1 MIIPDKK
8 PTFFSLIVLLAL
20 LKITPVISQYS
31 NDQNIAREDSLRAS
45 LNEFR
50 SCFDVKYYD
59 LSVTPNL
66 QNHSISG
73 TNQITMEAVKEFDRI
88 QLDLFS
94 NMFIDSIEYNEN
106 TLSFERVKNAFFIQ
120 FPGRINKGERISLS
134 VYYHGIPTV
143 AKYPPWDGGFVW
155 AKDSL
160 NRDWVGVSCQGIG
173 ASLWWPNKDHLSDRP
188 DSMRISIEVPNHLKG
203 ISNGK
208 LIDLIKLDSN
218 NTQWIWKV
226 SYPINNYNITLNIG
240 HFAHLND
247 SYMGQDEKLDL
258 NYYVL
263 DYNLEIARQQFNQVQ
278 PMLKCYEHYF
288 GPYPFYNDGYKLVET
303 PYYGMEHQSCIS
315 YGNDFQ
321 NNEFDFDY
329 IIIHESGHEYWGNCI
344 TINDMGELWIHE
356 GFTTYMESLF
366 IEYFYGKETALDY
379 LAQQKTSIENRN
391 PMLGPLNVN
400 YDNWMDTDIYYKGA
414 WMLHSIRNTIND
426 DVIWFDLLKAM
437 FQRFKYI
444 NVTSE
449 EIIRYMDSKTAY
461 DLKPIFD
468 NYLNNAP
475 PPELRIRIKQR
486 KEKIQVKYSWKNV
499 IKDFNMPVDLLYGT
513 QEMRLYPKVKNQKTD
528 FLLIKDEKISFDTRR
543 SYFLISI
550 K

>member
-1 MIIPDKK
+1 
-8 PTFFSLIVLLAL
+8 
-20 LKITPVISQYS
+20 
-31 NDQNIAREDSLRAS
+31 
-45 LNEFR
+45 
-50 SCFDVKYYD
+50 
-59 LSVTPNL
+59 
-66 QNHSISG
+66 
-73 TNQITMEAVKEFDRI
+73 MEAVKEFDKI

-94 NMFIDSIEYNEN
+94 NMLIDSIEYNEN
-106 TLSFERVKNAFFIQ
+106 KLSFERVENAFFIK
-120 FPGRINKGERISLS
+120 FPEKISIGERISLS
-134 VYYHGIPTV
+134 VYYHGVPTV

-188 DSMRISIEVPNHLKG
+188 DSMRISIDVPNHLQG

-208 LIDLIKLDSN
+208 LIDVIDLDP
-218 NTQWIWKV
+218 NTRRWVWKV

-240 HFAHLND
+240 HFVHLND
-247 SYMGQDEKLDL
+247 HYMGQNEKLEL

-263 DYNLEIARQQFNQVQ
+263 DYNLDIARQQFKQVQ
-278 PMLKCYEHYF
+278 PMLKCYEDYF

-303 PYYGMEHQSCIS
+303 SYYGMEHQSCIS

-329 IIIHESGHEYWGNCI
+329 IIIHESGHEYWGNCV

-379 LAQQKTSIENRN
+379 LTQQKTSIENRN

-426 DVIWFDLLKAM
+426 DVLWFGLLKAM
-437 FQRFKYI
+437 FQQFKYK
-444 NVTSE
+444 NVTTE
-449 EIIRYMDSKTAY
+449 EIINYMDSKTGY
-461 DLKPIFD
+461 FLKPIFD
-468 NYLNNAP
+468 NYLNNP
-475 PPELRIRIKQR
+475 LPPELRIKIKQ
-486 KEKIQVKYSWKNV
+486 KQMKVQMKYSWKNV
-499 IKDFNMPVDLLYGT
+499 TKGFNMPVDMQYGS
-513 QEMRLYPKVKNQKTD
+513 EAIRLYPRVRNQKID
-528 FLLIKDEKISFDTRR
+528 FQFIEDEKISFDTRLG
-543 SYFLISI
+543 YFLIST